1 VKRTTGSRLCAGVV
15 VSVLSI
21 APLWPPLAFAEGDT
35 AEVGELRPDE
45 FGQVTKLPSGLRDH
59 WVWVSDRVLRHNQL
73 FDGDTGQA
81 LGTLDVSISL
91 AGRLPLGSR
100 ELGELYIVESIYSRG
115 HRGTRAEYVTIYDAE
130 TLAYK
135 DEIEIPPLTA
145 ETGGSVAL
153 TAILDG
159 GRFLLVYNQSPQ
171 SVTVV
176 DVKLRRVASSV
187 EAAGCACVYPT
198 GERSFGMLCG
208 DGTAVQV
215 LLDAEGRESRLLRS
229 ERFFDVVSDPLTEK
243 GVRSGKRWLFASFE
257 GYLHD
262 VDFSGES
269 PKLVD
274 RWSLFTDAERT
285 ENWRIG
291 GVQHLALHERSGE
304 LYSIVHKG
312 GAGTHKDPGVD
323 IWVYD
328 LAERKQIRAIKSPG
342 LTLAFVRPMLGIERE
357 SLWFRALAYLESVF
371 GGPGVHTIV
380 VSQDAEPLLFVRN
393 ADIGALGVLDART
406 GVTLREIEEVGVS
419 GANLAVP

>member
-1 VKRTTGSRLCAGVV
+1 M
-15 VSVLSI
+15 
-21 APLWPPLAFAEGDT
+21 APLWSPSAFAAGD
-35 AEVGELRPDE
+35 ASDAGEITPDE
-45 FGQVTKLPSGLRDH
+45 FAQVMKLPSGPRDH
-59 WVWVSDRVLRHNQL
+59 WVWVSDRLLRHNQL
-73 FDGDTGQA
+73 FDGDTGRA

-91 AGRLPLGSR
+91 AGRLPLASPK
-100 ELGELYIVESIYSRG
+100 LGELYIVESIYSRG
-115 HRGTRAEYVTIYDAE
+115 HRGTRADYVTIYDAE

-135 DEIEIPPLTA
+135 DEIEIPPLAA
-145 ETGGSVAL
+145 ETGASVAL

-159 GRFLLVYNQSPQ
+159 GRFLLVYNQAPQ

-176 DVKLRRVASSV
+176 DVKLRRVASRV
-187 EAAGCACVYPT
+187 ETAGCACVYPT
-198 GERSFGMLCG
+198 GELSFGMLCG

-262 VDFSGES
+262 VDFSGET
-269 PKLVD
+269 PKPVD
-274 RWSLFTDAERT
+274 RWSLFTDEERAES
-285 ENWRIG
+285 WRIG

-304 LYSIVHKG
+304 LYSIVHEG
-312 GAGTHKDPGVD
+312 GTGTHKDPGVD

-328 LAERKQIRAIKSPG
+328 LAARKRIRTIKAPG

-380 VSQDAEPLLFVRN
+380 VTQDAEPLLFVRN
-393 ADIGALGVLDART
+393 ADIGAVGVVDART

-419 GANLAVP
+419 GANMAVP